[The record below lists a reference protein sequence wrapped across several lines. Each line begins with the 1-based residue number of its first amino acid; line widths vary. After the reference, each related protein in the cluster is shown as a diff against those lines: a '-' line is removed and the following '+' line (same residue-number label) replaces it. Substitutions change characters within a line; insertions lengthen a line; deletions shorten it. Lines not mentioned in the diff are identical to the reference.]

1 MERSRLIREM
11 EGIVGAEGVIHE
23 HEQLRTYECDGLM
36 NYRVIPDLVVLPE
49 TGRSRPEGSQALL
62 RRGHSLRRAGLGDR
76 PLGRG
81 LAGRVRDP
89 DRALQDAQDPG
100 GGHPEPAH
108 RGRAWRV
115 NMWVS
120 QEVADEGYYYAPDP
134 ASQIVSSI
142 GGNLAENS
150 GGVHCLKYGF
160 TTNHVMGA
168 EVVLP
173 DGSVTHIGGGR
184 APDAPGYDLLGA
196 FVGSEGTLGIA
207 TRITLR
213 LCRVPRRCGPCLR
226 LQGHR
231 GGRRRGLGDHRRGD
245 HPRRHRDDGR
255 LTMEAVEAA
264 VHPGLPDAGAVLIIE
279 LDGPEAEVEEQFG
292 RVLKICEENEATE
305 IRVAEDDEERAL
317 FWKARKAAFGAMGR
331 ISNDYYVQDGV
342 IPRTELAAVLGRS
355 PSSPGSTACG
365 SPTSSTPATG
375 ICIRSSSTTTTTEGE
390 AERAEKL
397 AGEIVF
403 ACLEHGGSLTGEHG
417 IGRGQEEVHAQ
428 DVHRRRHE
436 RHAAPAVRLRSAPD
450 LQPGQDLPHPPPLR
464 RTPRPLPHAPLAEGR
479 HRGAVLMQTENGL
492 TEDLQTHSRRG
503 QRPRGNG
510 RGRRRRRRALL
521 RGRAWLRRGDQRRD
535 EAREPRGP
543 GRRAAGRRHED
554 AHRRPAAR
562 GSTSS

>member
-11 EGIVGAEGVIHE
+11 EGIVGAQGVIHE

-49 TGRSRPEGSQALL
+49 SGEHVQKVVKLCYGEGIPFVARGSGTGLSGGALPVKSGILIVLSRMRKILEVDIPNQRIVVE
-62 RRGHSLRRAGLGDR
+62 
-76 PLGRG
+76 
-81 LAGRVRDP
+81 
-89 DRALQDAQDPG
+89 PG
-100 GGHPEPAH
+100 
-108 RGRAWRV
+108 V
-115 NMWVS
+115 INMWVS

-213 LCRVPRRCGPCLR
+213 LCRAPEAVRTLLAGFEDAE
-226 LQGHR
+226 GA
-231 GGRRRGLGDHRRGD
+231 GGAVSGIIGEGIIPAAIEMMDS
-245 HPRRHRDDGR
+245 

-264 VHPGLPDAGAVLIIE
+264 VHPGLPDAGAVLVIE

-292 RVLKICEENEATE
+292 RVLEICEENEATE

-331 ISNDYYVQDGV
+331 IANDYYVQDGV
-342 IPRTELAAVLGRS
+342 IPRTELPAVLGRIS
-355 PSSPGSTACG
+355 ELAGEYRLRVANVFHAGDGNLHPLVLYNND
-365 SPTSSTPATG
+365 
-375 ICIRSSSTTTTTEGE
+375 TEGE

-417 IGRGQEEVHAQ
+417 IGEDKKKYMPRMFTDDDMNVMQL
-428 DVHRRRHE
+428 
-436 RHAAPAVRLRSAPD
+436 LRCAFDPHQ
-450 LQPGQDLPHPPPLR
+450 LANPGKIFP
-464 RTPRPLPHAPLAEGR
+464 TPRLCGERPGPFHMHPL
-479 HRGAVLMQTENGL
+479 QK
-492 TEDLQTHSRRG
+492 
-503 QRPRGNG
+503 
-510 RGRRRRRRALL
+510 
-521 RGRAWLRRGDQRRD
+521 
-535 EAREPRGP
+535 
-543 GRRAAGRRHED
+543 AGIVEQF
-554 AHRRPAAR
+554 
-562 GSTSS
+562 